1 MGKKKHYAYCP
12 ECEREILNPKRK
24 AMDKMYYTVWV
35 LIIIASIGFA
45 VIPLLI
51 YQFIVKKKIF
61 CPYCNSELI
70 LYNFPEESPEPKTQ
84 IERILKT
91 IEMEKK
97 EKEDHEPQE
106 QHEPD
111 EEYTFCPF
119 CQKELTKQTKI
130 CPNCG
135 THLNGE

>member
-24 AMDKMYYTVWV
+24 SMDKMYYTIWV
-35 LIIIASIGFA
+35 LIILASMGFA

-51 YQFIVKKKIF
+51 YRFIVNKNFF
-61 CPYCNSELI
+61 CPNCDSKLIFYNS
-70 LYNFPEESPEPKTQ
+70 PEESPEPKTQ

-97 EKEDHEPQE
+97 EKEEHEPE
-106 QHEPD
+106 KPD
-111 EEYTFCPF
+111 EEYIFCPF
-119 CQKELTKQTKI
+119 CQKELTKQTKV

-135 THLNGE
+135 TRLNGE